1 MVRLVL
7 TSDNKWLAMTH
18 YDEEFE
24 KKQLDISLTK
34 KIKNHHFHPLVKRKV
49 WDGAIS
55 FINKHS
61 PVWKIPVGLWS
72 EVLKVSSKYKLDVQI
87 EGLERVIDEDLK
99 QEDVQKWCDEF
110 FKDKEFKPREYQ
122 VESAFKIIKF
132 RLSTSEIATSSGKTL
147 ISFIV
152 FGFLRQVKGVKKFL
166 MIVPNTNLVLQGTD
180 DFLEYGLKDLDP
192 ELEIQQIHG
201 ENKKKKTGALMIG
214 TYQSLVKMEDDFFED
229 VEAVFVDE
237 AHSAPTTSIKSI
249 LAKCKD
255 SIWRFG
261 LSGTLPGAST
271 AEYMTAQHLL
281 GPLVMEITPDFL
293 FKNKFATPVF
303 VKIVKMDWVE
313 DNVKKNLHH
322 LRRTKNHTEDLE
334 GSDILVLE
342 KKIVTSSDKRL
353 NFVTDFINK
362 VSKNSLVLFHSV
374 GDGYGRRI
382 YDRLRELDASKEVF
396 YIDGNTDIEN
406 REYYISQMEIGV
418 NKILV
423 ASFGT
428 LSTGISI
435 KNIHNI
441 FLTESYKSDIL
452 IGQTIGRGMRK
463 LEGKEV
469 VNIIDFVD
477 DFSVND
483 QYAPLNYLM
492 KHSLE
497 RIRIY
502 KEKKFNYKL
511 FDVSF

>member
-214 TYQSLVKMEDDFFED
+214 TYQSLVKMEDGFFSD

-249 LAKCKD
+249 LAKCND

-293 FKNKFATPVF
+293 FKNKFATPVL

>member
-214 TYQSLVKMEDDFFED
+214 TYQSLVKMEDDFFSD

-249 LAKCKD
+249 LAKCND

-293 FKNKFATPVF
+293 FKNKFATPVL